1 MSALAV
7 TSRLAELLRHSGLEL
22 LAGTTAVLAGFAL
35 LVLASRSSTTRHR
48 LAGASMLAIGSYLLI
63 ALLPLP
69 RLTSLRF
76 DAGPTNVATP
86 PAAVAMPLEQPA
98 TAPLSLQ
105 EPAHT
110 FIFPVAAPEE
120 HAAIAPST
128 APALAATETT
138 ATIASD
144 PVSWLAV
151 AAITVATT
159 FAALLLLGWL
169 RLRHILRRSR
179 PAARATAELI
189 ELPKGT
195 RVRIADRPLPPFCC
209 GLLRPTIVLPPH
221 LSQPSDETRFVL
233 LHERAHLRAGDVRR
247 RMLAACLRPLLFWHP
262 LFWWLT
268 RQLRF
273 HGELLADREA
283 AGQSVGDYVRCMV
296 GLVDRSPIP
305 ALAVPTGPTVAT
317 VFHRRSELTRRLEM
331 MLQRPD
337 AQERLPSPRRRR
349 LGGLFAA
356 AAVTLCAATFGVAQ
370 EPTQE
375 PEPTREEVREL
386 REEVVHLR
394 KLAQDLMD
402 GMVKLREQHAAEKGE
417 QPLAAPVKATGGRAT
432 SDARANQATEETVA
446 KQHAALL
453 PKAGEDRQRASQNI
467 TLTSDIDL
475 VTRCIELCGE
485 VDIKKI
491 ELANLRK
498 LEEQSVVSAQ
508 EVEIASIKLRT
519 KQQQYDA
526 VRGMVESALEQAKV
540 DCSHTK
546 KLRDKGFVSN
556 QELARAEGRLRL
568 LERALK

>member
-1 MSALAV
+1 MSALTA
-7 TSRLAELLRHSGLEL
+7 SSQLAELLRHSGLEL
-22 LAGTTAVLAGFAL
+22 LAGTSAVLAGFAL
-35 LVLASRSSTTRHR
+35 LVCISRSSTTRHR
-48 LAGASMLAIGSYLLI
+48 LAGASMLAIGGYLLI

-76 DAGPTNVATP
+76 DAGPTSVVTP
-86 PAAVAMPLEQPA
+86 SADAAMPLEQPVL
-98 TAPLSLQ
+98 APLPP
-105 EPAHT
+105 PAMT
-110 FIFPVAAPEE
+110 VLIPVAAPQEQ
-120 HAAIAPST
+120 AAIEPST
-128 APALAATETT
+128 ATELAATEAT
-138 ATIASD
+138 ATSASD
-144 PVSWLAV
+144 PVNWLAL
-151 AAITVATT
+151 AAITIAAT
-159 FAALLLLGWL
+159 FSALLLLGWL

-179 PAARATAELI
+179 PAERTTAELI

-247 RMLAACLRPLLFWHP
+247 RALAACLRPLLFWHP

-296 GLVDRSPIP
+296 GLVDRTPIP

-337 AQERLPSPRRRR
+337 AQERALSPRHRR

-375 PEPTREEVREL
+375 PEPTREEVRAL
-386 REEVVHLR
+386 REEV
-394 KLAQDLMD
+394 A
-402 GMVKLREQHAAEKGE
+402 
-417 QPLAAPVKATGGRAT
+417 
-432 SDARANQATEETVA
+432 
-446 KQHAALL
+446 
-453 PKAGEDRQRASQNI
+453 
-467 TLTSDIDL
+467 
-475 VTRCIELCGE
+475 
-485 VDIKKI
+485 
-491 ELANLRK
+491 
-498 LEEQSVVSAQ
+498 
-508 EVEIASIKLRT
+508 
-519 KQQQYDA
+519 
-526 VRGMVESALEQAKV
+526 
-540 DCSHTK
+540 
-546 KLRDKGFVSN
+546 
-556 QELARAEGRLRL
+556 RLRAAAA
-568 LERALK
+568 RMQDRCCSSSACNRW